1 MHNLVEFIKKNFHW
15 FLFLMLEVA
24 SMVLLFRFNGYHGSV
39 WFTSANIV
47 SGKVYEATSYINQF
61 FSLIGINEQLTQ
73 RNIVLEKQVQA
84 LSDKINHL
92 TADTT
97 IANKEMH
104 NALASTKI
112 INARVISNSI
122 DKLDNFITLDKGAAD
137 GVRPDMGVVCG
148 TGIVGIVYQVSQH
161 YSIIIPV
168 LSSHTRISCQIQKR
182 GYFGYLTWD
191 GKSPRHAYIDDIPRH
206 AHFRLYDK
214 IVTSGYSSVFPPG
227 LMVGK
232 VLHVYNSPDGLSY
245 RLMIE
250 LSTDFSNLRNV
261 CIIDDSTIREQLE
274 VLRTAEDSIKIRRGN

>member
-97 IANKEMH
+97 IANKEMR

-182 GYFGYLTWD
+182 GYFGYLIWD
-191 GKSPRHAYIDDIPRH
+191 GKSPRYAYIDDIPRH

-261 CIIDDSTIREQLE
+261 CIIDDSTIHEQLE